1 MKSDLDNAKRMELFA
16 TGRNVHNPVSNFGS
30 GSSSERIAASNAKLD
45 NTTALLNDARRQV
58 QETEE
63 IAVATQ
69 EVLGFLGLVVF

>member
-16 TGRNVHNPVSNFGS
+16 TGRNVHNPVSNI

-69 EVLGFLGLVVF
+69 EVLGFRALAVF